1 MFKKQLEQDEKAR
14 AVLVGAVESRDS
26 GSRMLLKKVFLAS
39 VLLMVALATDPL
51 TCWPQAGRNYLAHL
65 FLEHRMALEPLGL
78 GPPNPGR

>member
-1 MFKKQLEQDEKAR
+1 
-14 AVLVGAVESRDS
+14 
-26 GSRMLLKKVFLAS
+26 MLLKKVFLAS